1 MAAFAVQVDPLL
13 WHVSAATAAPT
24 QNLSSAHASQLE
36 VTVFFLKPAAHVCA
50 VVAVAH
56 VAAFAVHGEEPQVPV
71 ACTKKRLGAH
81 AMQPPVLFHSW

>member
-1 MAAFAVQVDPLL
+1 MQVDPLL
-13 WHVSAATAAPT
+13 WHVSGARAAPT

-71 ACTKKRLGAH
+71 AVSRNVIAASPRLDARKF
-81 AMQPPVLFHSW
+81 MITLL